1 MSNRNRP
8 HYIADIGLEVHVQLK
23 TKSKMFCS
31 CPNMIEY
38 DMDILPEDAGKLVRS
53 SGEDSYPSLAPNTYI
68 CPVCTGQP
76 GVLPVKNKEAVELA
90 VRAGIA
96 LNCKIE
102 KFSVFARKN
111 YFYPDLPK
119 DYQISQY
126 ELPLAS
132 GGFIDVGD
140 RKVRLV
146 RAHLEEDAGKLLH
159 FIGSKPVDGSL
170 VDLNRCGIPLLEIV
184 SEPDMD
190 SPQIAFDY
198 LKTLRRILR
207 YAGVS
212 DCDMEKG
219 SLRCD
224 CNISVRHSKAEPLG
238 VKTEIK
244 NMNSFKELKDA
255 SAYEIE
261 RQKKLLDGE
270 EKVVQETRLWNSSG
284 GKTFSMR
291 SKEEAADYRYFP
303 DPDLKPLYISPEN
316 IEQERKKLPELP
328 QSVKKRFMEK
338 GLSEYQA
345 DVLTDEKAMA
355 DYFDEVLKQVP
366 QGGMEEA
373 ANIVITYLLA
383 EFNKQVV
390 SLDSFLSRVKPFYIS
405 ELVKLRSEGKINKQV
420 LKTLFPRM
428 VSKGVSPCELVNDI
442 DIVSDE
448 AALVKFAE
456 EAIKAN
462 VSSWSD
468 YISGKEK
475 ASGRIIGYVMKQT
488 KGAADPEMVKK
499 ILEGLRNEK
508 NSGN

>member
-1 MSNRNRP
+1 MSIRNRP
-8 HYIADIGLEVHVQLK
+8 QYIADIGLEVHVQLK

-31 CPNMIEY
+31 CP
-38 DMDILPEDAGKLVRS
+38 V
-53 SGEDSYPSLAPNTYI
+53 DSTSPPNTNI

-76 GVLPVKNKEAVELA
+76 GVLPVKNKEAVALA

-96 LNCKIE
+96 LNCKVE

-132 GGFIDVGD
+132 RGFIEVGD

-170 VDLNRCGIPLLEIV
+170 VDLNRCGTPLLEIV

-224 CNISVRHSKAEPLG
+224 CNISVRRSKDEPLG

-261 RQKKLLDGE
+261 RQKKLLDGG
-270 EKVVQETRLWNSSG
+270 EKVVQETRLWNSSA

-303 DPDLKPLYISPEN
+303 DPDLKPLYISSEK
-316 IEQERKKLPELP
+316 IEEERKKLPELP
-328 QSVKKRFMEK
+328 QSVKKRFMEM
-338 GLSEYQA
+338 GLSGYQA
-345 DVLTDEKAMA
+345 DVLTDEKTLS
-355 DYFDEVLKQVP
+355 DYFAEVLKQVP
-366 QGGMEEA
+366 QDGIEEA

-383 EFNKQVV
+383 EFNKQVLPV
-390 SLDSFLSRVKPFYIS
+390 ELPLFLSRVKPSYIS

-420 LKTLFPRM
+420 LKTLFPKM
-428 VSKGVSPCELVNDI
+428 VREDVSPRELVKDVN
-442 DIVSDE
+442 IVSDE

-456 EAIKAN
+456 DAIKAN
-462 VSSWSD
+462 ASSWTD
-468 YISGKEK
+468 YKEGREK
-475 ASGRIIGYVMKQT
+475 ASGRIIGYVMKQSA
-488 KGAADPEMVKK
+488 GSADPEAVKK
-499 ILEGLRNEK
+499 ILEKFKEGGK
-508 NSGN
+508 

>member
-1 MSNRNRP
+1 MND
-8 HYIADIGLEVHVQLK
+8 YIADIGLEVHVQLK
-23 TKSKMFCS
+23 TKSKLFCS
-31 CPNMIEY
+31 CP
-38 DMDILPEDAGKLVRS
+38 V
-53 SGEDSYPSLAPNTYI
+53 DSTSPPNTNI

-76 GVLPVKNKEAVELA
+76 GVLPVKNKEAVALA

-132 GGFIDVGD
+132 GGFVEVGD

-159 FIGSKPVDGSL
+159 FIGSVPVDGSL
-170 VDLNRCGIPLLEIV
+170 VDLNRCGTPLLEIV
-184 SEPDMD
+184 SEPDID
-190 SPQIAFDY
+190 SPQLSFDY

-212 DCDMEKG
+212 DCDMEEG

-224 CNISVRHSKAEPLG
+224 CNISVRRSKAEPLG

-261 RQKKLLDGE
+261 RQKRLLDDG

-284 GKTFSMR
+284 GKTVSMR

-303 DPDLKPLYISPEN
+303 DPDLKPLYVSPEK
-316 IEQERKKLPELP
+316 IDEERKKLPELP
-328 QSVKKRFMEK
+328 QSVKKRFIEH

-345 DVLTDEKAMA
+345 DVLTDEKVLA

-366 QGGMEEA
+366 PGGMPEA

-383 EFNKQVV
+383 EFNKQVL
-390 SLDSFLSRVKPFYIS
+390 SLSDFLNRVKTAYIS
-405 ELVKLRSEGKINKQV
+405 ELVKLRAEGKINKQV
-420 LKTLFPRM
+420 LKTLFPEM
-428 VSKGVSPCELVNDI
+428 AGKGVSPRELVKNVN
-442 DIVSDE
+442 IVSNE
-448 AALVKFAE
+448 AALIKFVE
-456 EAIKAN
+456 EAIEAN
-462 VSSWSD
+462 ASSWSD
-468 YISGKEK
+468 YKDGREK
-475 ASGRIIGYVMKQT
+475 ASGRIIGYVMKQSR
-488 KGAADPEMVKK
+488 GAADPAAVKK
-499 ILEGLRNEK
+499 ILERLREGRK
-508 NSGN
+508 